1 MSKEYEYKN
10 WFGAE
15 HIQDIVEEETGRTM
29 SECENTIDLRKG
41 EWEETP
47 IILMNAIGFLSDYY
61 DNDSED
67 DDETIDD
74 RRPMMKQ
81 TIQKLSRMFQNEY
94 LQQLFREKEKFS
106 GSETI
111 N

>member
-15 HIQDIVEEETGRTM
+15 HIQDIVEEETGRTL

-41 EWEETP
+41 EWEETT

-106 GSETI
+106 GSI

>member
-1 MSKEYEYKN
+1 
-10 WFGAE
+10 
-15 HIQDIVEEETGRTM
+15 
-29 SECENTIDLRKG
+29 
-41 EWEETP
+41 
-47 IILMNAIGFLSDYY
+47 MNAIGFLSDYY